1 MNKTSAGQE
10 IIDATQNAVMEAAQN
25 VSNIMSHTAN
35 EIDGHH
41 EVFYMSAEFWV
52 GIAFLLVVLGL
63 FRPITKIIRAML
75 RRKIS
80 GIISR
85 LDEASQLQVDA
96 QKLLSEYER
105 KYLSAK
111 DEADT
116 ILKKSQKEV
125 DYFKTESL
133 SRLEQ
138 EMKLKTSEAEERLN
152 SAKEKASQEITS
164 LTSELAIQAVKQA
177 IYSKLDNKEKS
188 KLIDNSIDLLSKIKV

>member
-52 GIAFLLVVLGL
+52 GMAFLLVVLGL

-75 RRKIS
+75 HRKIS

>member
-52 GIAFLLVVLGL
+52 GMAFLLVVLGL

-188 KLIDNSIDLLSKIKV
+188 KLIDNSIDLLSKIKA

>member
-52 GIAFLLVVLGL
+52 GMAFLLVVLGL

-75 RRKIS
+75 HRKIS

-96 QKLLSEYER
+96 QKLLSEYEH

>member
-35 EIDGHH
+35 EIDGRH

-52 GIAFLLVVLGL
+52 GMAFLLVVLGL

-75 RRKIS
+75 HRKIS

>member
-35 EIDGHH
+35 EINGHH

-52 GIAFLLVVLGL
+52 GMAFLLVVLGL

>member
-52 GIAFLLVVLGL
+52 GMAFLLVVLGL

>member
-25 VSNIMSHTAN
+25 VSNIMSHTTN

-52 GIAFLLVVLGL
+52 GMAFLLVVLGL

-75 RRKIS
+75 HRKIS